1 MKVILLNDVKG
12 KGKKDD
18 VIDVSVGY
26 ANNYLIKNKLAV
38 KYTNTSNNI
47 LNKEID
53 KRNEEE
59 KKREEKYNKIKKEL
73 EKEVLEFEIKSGNN
87 GRFFGSISKSN
98 IKDELKKRGFDIK
111 TQDVIIN
118 NAIASAGIFNVE
130 INLYKKINAKIKVKV
145 QESK

>member
-1 MKVILLNDVKG
+1 MKVILLKDVKG
-12 KGKKDD
+12 QGKKDD

-38 KYTNTSNNI
+38 KYTFTSKDI

-53 KRNEEE
+53 KRNDEE
-59 KKREEKYNKIKKEL
+59 KQREEKYTLIKNEM
-73 EKEVLEFEIKSGNN
+73 EKEVLEFKIKSGNN

-111 TQDVIIN
+111 TQDVIID
-118 NAIASAGIFNVE
+118 NAITSAGVFNVE
-130 INLYKKINAKIKVKV
+130 INLYKKIRATVKVKV